1 MTRPRRRFL
10 LALLLALLAG
20 LALLR
25 LPVWSSDMM
34 ASRLE
39 TFFGRPVSVGRVEYR
54 LFPLEIEVR
63 DVRVA
68 GATAKAPPF
77 LEVPRLI
84 AVPRLRPL
92 WERRTELAALSVHG
106 AIVRVN
112 AWQDG
117 GDDIP
122 QFEPGPAGREGV
134 RIGRLRIEGS
144 VIEVNHERVPLDLE
158 LPEFNGRL
166 EGARGE
172 LRGRVWFGPGELR
185 FGDNPPLPFTVQA
198 DLALRGARVTVET
211 GRIEAERT
219 SLTYRGA
226 LEVAPLRGEFEVHG
240 PVDLGV
246 LEKHVVHTGFD
257 LQGRAR
263 YDGTAT
269 LSGSRLRLSGAI
281 EGDAGSFDGIPVPHY
296 AGRVAWDRHGVHVSG
311 LELQTLG
318 GSARVEVE
326 VPPAPGRSR
335 VTAELRAIDAEPLV
349 RWIFDLGEAGLGAS
363 ASGPVSLSWP
373 RGNVRL
379 LSGRFGLDLAA
390 REGALTPLSGR
401 VEWRAEDGI
410 QFLDAAD
417 LRTAHTQVR
426 LSGRIERD
434 RRAGLLV
441 EGLSRDLASADELFV
456 RLRHALGTAE
466 AQPVGLAGTGTFQG
480 RWGGTLSVPVFEG
493 RFTAQDVSYLGV
505 TWGRAEWNGVLTPTE
520 LRSETLVVRRP
531 GGELSLAG
539 PMETGLLGEQDAVDV
554 RLRWAGWP
562 AADFA
567 RALEWE
573 LPVEGLTSGRADVR
587 GRRSDPRGEAH
598 VTSATGRYSGVPFS
612 DLQIHSVL
620 RGSVTEVKT
629 GRARLGGGTLDF
641 HGTVTD
647 DGIYDGEAQL
657 TGVDVAEVL
666 PPLGR
671 DARWSGRVSGHAVLQ
686 GTLARPRLQGEI
698 NSPRLFLGDEGVGA
712 FEATLLGEGDGVI
725 ALDARCRSARVD
737 VSLAGTVSAA
747 APYPA
752 RLRLQATHT
761 SIDPF
766 LRALYGELPAPV
778 EIVASGSATIT
789 GPLQEPRALLAEASI
804 EELQLNVP
812 EYPVRNQGPI
822 RLAVRAG
829 QLELREAHLA
839 ADGTDLVITG
849 RAALVEPAGELALSL
864 EGTADLRALSLVAPE
879 LRGRGGARLTMKVAG
894 TRAEPRL
901 DGTLEVAGAA
911 VRARGFP
918 HGVEDLRGTV
928 RFTEG
933 LAHFT
938 DVSGTLGGGPVE
950 LSGQAAYARGRLSSF
965 DLHGTGRGISLR
977 YPEGLRSV
985 VDADLRL
992 FGDFT
997 RQWLTGRVDVRQAA
1011 WTRRY
1016 DVATELLAE
1025 SRPLEEAASFGDGL
1039 RYDVKVLA
1047 PGTLRV
1053 DNNLAALVA
1062 RAELT
1067 LQGTY
1072 DAPVVL
1078 GRAEVDRG
1086 RVFFQGNTYVIRRGN
1101 VDFANP
1107 RKTDPLFDIEAET
1120 RIRSY
1125 RVTLKMNGTLERM
1138 YPTLSSDPPLSTV
1151 SILGLL
1157 AGADE
1162 AKLADLETRRDDN
1175 AQRNLAATGAATLAA
1190 GVISEEMG
1198 LERGA
1203 ARLGLDRFSIDPS
1216 VVRGNVTNPT
1226 ARLTLGKRIT
1236 PDVNI
1241 LYSVDLRGTEE
1252 RLVSVEY
1259 TLSDRLSLLMT
1270 RVEPGGFGF
1279 DLRLRQSR

>member
-1 MTRPRRRFL
+1 VTRPRRRFL
-10 LALLLALLAG
+10 LALLLAAFAAA
-20 LALLR
+20 ALLR
-25 LPVWSSDMM
+25 LPVWSSDVM

-39 TFFGRPVSVGRVEYR
+39 AFFGRPVTVGRVEYR

-68 GATAKAPPF
+68 GAAAQAPPF
-77 LEVPRLI
+77 LEVPLI
-84 AVPRLRPL
+84 VATPRLRPL
-92 WERRTELAALSVHG
+92 WHRRTELAALTIRG
-106 AIVRVN
+106 AVVRVN
-112 AWQDG
+112 AWEDG

-122 QFEPGPAGREGV
+122 KLAPGAAGREGI
-134 RIGRLRIEGS
+134 RIGRLLIEDSG
-144 VIEVNHERVPLDLE
+144 VEVNHERVPLDVD

-166 EGARGE
+166 EGTRGE
-172 LRGRVWFGPGELR
+172 LRGHVSFGPGEVR
-185 FGDNPPLPFTVQA
+185 FGENPPLPFTVQA
-198 DLALRGARVTVET
+198 DLALRGARLVVET

-226 LEVAPLRGEFEVHG
+226 LEVAPLRGDFEVHG

-246 LEKHVVHTGFD
+246 LESHVVHTGFD
-257 LQGRAR
+257 LRGRAR

-269 LSGSRLRLSGAI
+269 LSGSRLRLSGQI

-296 AGRVAWDRHGVHVSG
+296 AGRVAWDRDGVHVNG
-311 LELQTLG
+311 LELLTLG
-318 GSARVEVE
+318 GSARVDVE

-335 VTAELRAIDAEPLV
+335 VSAELRTVDAEQLV

-379 LSGRFGLDLAA
+379 LSGQFALDLQE
-390 REGALTPLSGR
+390 RGGAPTPLSGR
-401 VEWRAEDGI
+401 VLWRAEDGV
-410 QFLDAAD
+410 QFVDAAD

-434 RRAGLLV
+434 LRTGLLV
-441 EGLSRDLASADELFV
+441 EGQSRDLASADELFV
-456 RLRHALGTAE
+456 RLRRALGTAE
-466 AQPVGLAGTGTFQG
+466 AQPAGFAGAGTFQG
-480 RWGGTLSVPVFEG
+480 RWGGTVSVPVFEG
-493 RFTAQDVSYLGV
+493 RFAGQDVSYLGV
-505 TWGRAEWNGVLTPTE
+505 TWGRAEWSGVLTPTE
-520 LRSETLVVRRP
+520 LRSQALLVRRP
-531 GGELSLAG
+531 GGELSLEG
-539 PMETGLLGEQDAVDV
+539 SMETGLLGQQDALDV
-554 RLRWAGWP
+554 RLRWTGWP

-567 RALEWE
+567 RALEWDV
-573 LPVEGLTSGRADVR
+573 PVEGLTAGRAELR
-587 GRRSDPRGEAH
+587 GRRSDARGEAQ
-598 VTSATGRYSGVPFS
+598 VTSAAGHYYGVPFS
-612 DLQIHSVL
+612 DLEVHSVL
-620 RGSVTEVKT
+620 RGPLTEVRR
-629 GRARLGGGTLDF
+629 GRARLGGGTLTF
-641 HGTVTD
+641 QGTVTD
-647 DGIYDGEAQL
+647 DGIYDGEAQVAD
-657 TGVDVAEVL
+657 VDVAEVL

-671 DARWSGRVSGHAVLQ
+671 GARWGGRVSGQAVLQ
-686 GTLARPRLQGEI
+686 GTLAKPRLQGQM
-698 NSPRLFLGDEGVGA
+698 SSRHLFLGDEGVGTL
-712 FEATLLGEGDGVI
+712 EATFRGEGDGRV
-725 ALDARCRSARVD
+725 AVDARCHSARVD
-737 VSLAGTVSAA
+737 LGLAGIVEAA
-747 APYPA
+747 APYAA
-752 RLRLQATHT
+752 RLRLRASDT
-761 SIDPF
+761 SVDPF
-766 LRALYGELPAPV
+766 LRALYGELPPPV
-778 EIVASGSATIT
+778 EIVATGEATIT
-789 GPLQEPRALLAEASI
+789 GPLQQPRALFAEATV
-804 EELQLNVP
+804 ERLDLNVP
-812 EYPVRNQGPI
+812 DYPVRNQGPL
-822 RLAVRAG
+822 RLAVRDG
-829 QLELREAHLA
+829 ELEVREAHLA
-839 ADGTDLVITG
+839 AEGTDLVMTG
-849 RAALVEPAGELALSL
+849 RAALTDPAGELALSL
-864 EGTADLRALSLVAPE
+864 AGSADLRALSLVAPE
-879 LRGRGGARLTMKVAG
+879 LRGRGGARVTVKVGG
-894 TRAEPRL
+894 TRAEPHL
-901 DGTLEVAGAA
+901 DGTLEISGAA

-938 DVSGTLGGGPVE
+938 EVAGTLGGGPVE
-950 LSGQAAYARGRLSSF
+950 LSGQAAYARGRLTSF
-965 DLHGTGRGISLR
+965 DVHGTGHGIALR
-977 YPEGLRSV
+977 YPEGLRSL

-1016 DVATELLAE
+1016 DVATELIAE
-1025 SRPLEEAASFGDGL
+1025 GRPLEEAASFGEGL
-1039 RYDVKVLA
+1039 RYDVKVSA
-1047 PGTLRV
+1047 PGTLKV

-1125 RVTLKMNGTLERM
+1125 RVTLKMNGTLERV